1 MREAGAWTEI
11 STEVLEMLASRVKV
25 ISQTELVFVDDLIS
39 QLIGQTPDVLSEE
52 VSMDTVMHMMTT
64 KHHH

>member
-1 MREAGAWTEI
+1 
-11 STEVLEMLASRVKV
+11 MLASRVKV
-25 ISQTELVFVDDLIS
+25 ISQTELVLVDDLIS